1 MQGREGDSKVINL
14 LNIRILLSNLKK
26 STPSLWKYNL

>member
-26 STPSLWKYNL
+26 SIPSLW